1 MEHVIEES
9 LSNAGSIRRL
19 IRKEIRLH
27 RSLYFEPWLST
38 MHGPGLSECKCF
50 NTQNFSVR
58 STWDK
63 ISWTKAM
70 APQLK
75 TWRLARVWSSLPS
88 RSQNQFSSGPSSSRT
103 RSSQGS
109 SNINPTLFRSTLS
122 TFSIQ
127 AIATDHQSGRYDRH
141 QRKRGGTVCAYLNMA
156 ILSICQLQV
165 CQNNSLVAIFK

>member
-1 MEHVIEES
+1 
-9 LSNAGSIRRL
+9 
-19 IRKEIRLH
+19 
-27 RSLYFEPWLST
+27 

-141 QRKRGGTVCAYLNMA
+141 QTKRGGTVCAYLHGH
-156 ILSICQLQV
+156 IIHLSSPSMPEQFFGSNIQIDLWISWLLCLSFEKFQISAF
-165 CQNNSLVAIFK
+165 CSN